1 MSTDAPEVGGKQAA
15 EAMVA
20 ESHAQLPAPVR
31 QVQCDLLDVPS
42 PEEMARSRKEL
53 HAGGG
58 DFDELDVLDH
68 AREKRKASAGGRK
81 PGSKNK
87 RTRDFEKYILQNGN
101 RDPALIL
108 AEIASTPPEVLVQRS
123 SVMDPA
129 KKQLTYGAA
138 QALRTRAAEGLMPY
152 MHGKKPVCAQ
162 RQPGKCRGAR
172 EHGCDRAARAQHRA
186 QGFPCRAD
194 DQAAPGDPSGS
205 VALWHRYRRCP
216 PQGTGRGRQ
225 RPCDRSARRARTDRR
240 PGSAR
245 ALFERRRP
253 APGDRGR
260 CASRA
265 RPAAGGAF
273 GKPAGAGAQQG
284 ADG

>member
-20 ESHAQLPAPVR
+20 ESHAQLPAPAR

-53 HAGGG
+53 HARGG

-152 MHGKKPVCAQ
+152 MHGKKPVQ
-162 RQPGKCRGAR
+162 V
-172 EHGCDRAARAQHRA
+172 EV
-186 QGFPCRAD
+186 RAD
-194 DQAAPGDPSGS
+194 GDFNLIIPGVNTS
-205 VALWHRYRRCP
+205 H
-216 PQGTGRGRQ
+216 
-225 RPCDRSARRARTDRR
+225 
-240 PGSAR
+240 
-245 ALFERRRP
+245 
-253 APGDRGR
+253 GD
-260 CASRA
+260 AEKA
-265 RPAAGGAF
+265 AAGQFVLGGAVE
-273 GKPAGAGAQQG
+273 
-284 ADG
+284 DGEFTEVKDGGEE